1 MGIVLASIASCAPVM
16 RVHGYVPTR
25 SDLDQIVVGADT
37 KLSIE
42 EIAGQPSDTGLRD
55 ENAWYYVSSTVRNFM
70 FLEPK
75 VVERTVLA
83 FDFDNDGVLTAISEY
98 GLDDGR
104 VIDLETRVTP
114 TDRRRAGIL
123 SVLFGNLG
131 GPTLAVP
138 N

>member
-1 MGIVLASIASCAPVM
+1 M
-16 RVHGYVPTR
+16 RVHGFVPSK

-55 ENAWYYVSSTVRNFM
+55 ENTWYYVSSTVRNFM

-75 VVERTVLA
+75 VVDRTVLA
-83 FDFDNDGVLTAISEY
+83 MDFDDDGVLMAISEY
-98 GLDDGR
+98 GLEDGR
-104 VIDLETRVTP
+104 VIDLETRITP

-131 GPTLAVP
+131 GPRLALP